1 MVEEHNFSL
10 TRIRRDHGCLPMTPR
25 LSRSRLSLLA
35 ACCSLIRPH
44 VRLLREQCNLLLV
57 TAEKRGR
64 VFRDPKVERR
74 SPAARREKEPKRGRK
89 LRGADVRRRAP
100 HGLAIALPDPIDPMA
115 ITTLARTR
123 PTRSHRAR
131 SPETCRRS
139 RARSR
144 SGRRCGGRAPSSRSD
159 GEARSRSRPRRRTRW

>member
-1 MVEEHNFSL
+1 MVEEHSFSS
-10 TRIRRDHGCLPMTPR
+10 TRIRRDRGCLPMTPR

-35 ACCSLIRPH
+35 TWCSLIRRH
-44 VRLLREQCNLLLV
+44 ARLLRGRCNLLLV

-64 VFRDPKVERR
+64 VFRDPKMERR

-89 LRGADVRRRAP
+89 RRGAGVRRRAP
-100 HGLAIALPDPIDPMA
+100 HGLAIAVPGPIDPMA

-144 SGRRCGGRAPSSRSD
+144 SGQRCGGRAPFSCSD
-159 GEARSRSRPRRRTRW
+159 GGARSRSRPRRRTRW